1 MKPTQL
7 FRTAAYTMIGLSLTL
22 LTAACSSDDVTDE
35 FAISKPSTTLLTDG
49 ETMKMRLNGNLT
61 PFDDAEA
68 RTTRADWTWNT
79 GSTVYIL
86 FKSGSSSVSGHA
98 TYSGN
103 DEWNITFNGSL
114 ANSGSCRVYYFQG
127 AATNSD
133 YITLKT
139 NDAVYADTTATYS
152 ISNSEV
158 AITAALKPLT
168 SRLRLKGTSGVKTI
182 LSGVTTYLG
191 YDVKTGKFDTNTQ
204 NVEQAIGSSGFTP
217 YVYGVYTKTNRLL
230 SVRNDA
236 DGTNIRFDKSFGESV
251 MKVGESGY
259 ITVPTVS
266 SNSGWTVT
274 YEDFSFTV
282 TGNNITWTFPMVYV
296 APGTFQMGYINSSGW
311 VSRYHQV
318 TLTKAYYIG
327 KYEVTQG
334 LWEAVTGQKPTSTGY
349 KWSETVGLGSS
360 YPAYYISWDDCQTFI
375 NSLNTKLSSQ
385 LRGRKFRMPT
395 EAEWEYAARGGNKS
409 QGYIY
414 SGSNTATDVGWFRDN
429 SSSKTHPVSYKLSNE
444 LGIRDMS
451 GNVWEW
457 CSDYYGDYSSN
468 AQTDPKG
475 PTTGSNHVRRGG
487 SYDENPSMVV
497 NRYMSTQITR
507 ENWIGLRLVLQ

>member
-22 LTAACSSDDVTDE
+22 LTTACSSDDVADE
-35 FAISKPSTTLLTDG
+35 FATIEPSTTQLTDG
-49 ETMKMRLNGNLT
+49 ETMKMRLNGELT
-61 PFDDAEA
+61 PFDAAEA
-68 RTTRADWTWNT
+68 GTTRADWTWNT
-79 GSTVYIL
+79 GNTVYIL

-103 DEWNITFNGSL
+103 DEWNITFNGTL
-114 ANSGSCRVYYFQG
+114 ANRGSCRVYYFQG

-158 AITAALKPLT
+158 AVTAALKPLT
-168 SRLRLKGTSGVKTI
+168 SRLRLKGTSGVNTI

-204 NVEQAIGSSGFTP
+204 NVEQAVGSSGFTP
-217 YVYGVYTKTNRLL
+217 YVYGVYTKTNRQL

-236 DGTNIRFDKSFGESV
+236 DGTNIRFDKSFDESV
-251 MKVGESGY
+251 LKVGESGY

-266 SNSGWTVT
+266 TNRGWAVT
-274 YEDFSFTV
+274 YEDLSFSV
-282 TGNNITWTFPMVYV
+282 TGNNITTSFSMVYV
-296 APGTFQMGYINSSGW
+296 APGTFDMGYINASNSYSSH
-311 VSRYHQV
+311 HQV

-327 KYEVTQG
+327 KYEVTQY
-334 LWEAVTGQKPTSTGY
+334 LWEAVTGQKPTSGLT
-349 KWSETVGLGSS
+349 WTETVGLGGS
-360 YPAYYISWDDCQTFI
+360 YPAYYISWNDCQTFI

-409 QGYIY
+409 MGYLY
-414 SGSNTATDVGWFRDN
+414 AGSNTATDAGWFRSN
-429 SSSKTHPVSYKLSNE
+429 SSSKTQASGKRSNE
-444 LGIRDMS
+444 LGIYNMS

-457 CSDYYGDYSSN
+457 CSDWYGDYSSA
-468 AQTDPKG
+468 AQTDPTG
-475 PTTGSNHVRRGG
+475 PTSGSQRVRRGG
-487 SYDENPSMVV
+487 SWDEDPSSVIYR
-497 NRYMSTQITR
+497 NSSAPNSSLT
-507 ENWIGLRLVLQ
+507 WLGLRLVLQ